1 MANNSNPNKG
11 SGTMNDIAVL
21 LKDMA
26 SNSFD
31 YMSGKYRAKSIAE
44 RARKSIMM

>member
-1 MANNSNPNKG
+1 MANDNNPNKG

-31 YMSGKYRAKSIAE
+31 YMLTQDQIQ
-44 RARKSIMM
+44 